1 MFRVLYI
8 IFLVSITWYAN
19 TRVLGAL
26 SIRHVMTLVMFF
38 ACITNVRI
46 TSWTNRYLNK
56 YFAFLLFFGLSSIV
70 TGFTDSYLIFVIR
83 NVPTLTVAYWATRIL
98 KDKYNSVSIMVYTLL
113 AMGLLNSLVIIGQF
127 FYIPFF
133 RQLPETLHISIDA
146 DFLINQELERDLLGL
161 TIPGLMIN
169 TVTNGYFTMVVAIL
183 YAYVSKQKI
192 NVLVIIPWLITMA
205 ASYFVQ
211 ERGPFYIALA
221 FSVYLLFIKI
231 KVTTSTLKKFL
242 YFCVFTVVIIYGIS
256 KLYPFL
262 LEGGSRFALGTD
274 AVNRDVLFH
283 KSFEFISENL
293 LFGGFYKLLDSGV
306 TAHNLILNALIYG
319 GIFGAL
325 FIFSL
330 LYQQF
335 KEIVKIYTRG
345 ISIDNYQNLVIGSVF
360 IAYTLNSFI
369 HNLSIVTGDALI
381 WVIWGAFFINNKS
394 QINQTK

>member
-1 MFRVLYI
+1 
-8 IFLVSITWYAN
+8 
-19 TRVLGAL
+19 
-26 SIRHVMTLVMFF
+26 
-38 ACITNVRI
+38 
-46 TSWTNRYLNK
+46 
-56 YFAFLLFFGLSSIV
+56 
-70 TGFTDSYLIFVIR
+70 
-83 NVPTLTVAYWATRIL
+83 
-98 KDKYNSVSIMVYTLL
+98 MVYTLL
-113 AMGLLNSLVIIGQF
+113 AMGLLNSLVTIGQF